1 MQFPVSMVLTC
12 HVVVN
17 FYDMNTDL
25 QNINQEIALLRS
37 MFEHLMLRAQAYP
50 GEPERI
56 QGGLVRL
63 KRVEEHLRA
72 HPEAAKDWK
81 PYV

>member
-1 MQFPVSMVLTC
+1 M
-12 HVVVN
+12 VN
-17 FYDMNTDL
+17 FYDINTDL
-25 QNINQEIALLRS
+25 QNMNQEIALLRL
-37 MFEHLMLRAQAYP
+37 MFERLTLRAQAYP

-56 QGGLVRL
+56 RDGLVRL

>member
-1 MQFPVSMVLTC
+1 M
-12 HVVVN
+12 VN

-37 MFEHLMLRAQAYP
+37 MFERLTLRAQAYP

-56 QGGLVRL
+56 QDGLARL
-63 KRVEEHLRA
+63 KRVEEHVRA
-72 HPEAAKDWK
+72 HPETAKGWK
-81 PYV
+81 PYL

>member
-1 MQFPVSMVLTC
+1 M
-12 HVVVN
+12 VN

-25 QNINQEIALLRS
+25 QNMNHEITLLRL
-37 MFEHLMLRAQAYP
+37 MFERLKLRAQAYP

-56 QGGLVRL
+56 QDGLARL
-63 KRVEEHLRA
+63 KRVEKHLHA
-72 HPEAAKDWK
+72 HPEAAKGWK